1 MKVAIIGYGNMGKEI
16 EKVLVSRGHEISKVI
31 DIENNTENFNDTEI
45 AIIFS
50 TPASAVQN
58 IKKCLINDIPVVC
71 GTTGWLD
78 NYEEIKLLCKK
89 SNGTFLFSPNFSIG
103 VNLFFKLNKYLS
115 EIMSDFSNYSVKMK
129 EIHHTK
135 KIDKP
140 SGTAIKLA
148 IPIVNNLLLE
158 GWSLKKD
165 KNKLE
170 IQCERKDD
178 VKGLHNV
185 IYESEIDSISI
196 SHDAKSRKGFALG
209 AVLCAEWIISKK
221 GVFTMEDFL
230 GEIKF

>member
-1 MKVAIIGYGNMGKEI
+1 
-16 EKVLVSRGHEISKVI
+16 
-31 DIENNTENFNDTEI
+31 
-45 AIIFS
+45 
-50 TPASAVQN
+50 
-58 IKKCLINDIPVVC
+58 
-71 GTTGWLD
+71 
-78 NYEEIKLLCKK
+78 
-89 SNGTFLFSPNFSIG
+89 
-103 VNLFFKLNKYLS
+103 
-115 EIMSDFSNYSVKMK
+115 MSDFSDYSVKMK

-148 IPIVNNLLLE
+148 IPIVNNLSLE

-209 AVLCAEWIISKK
+209 AVMCAEWIISKK

-230 GEIKF
+230 SEIKF

>member
-1 MKVAIIGYGNMGKEI
+1 
-16 EKVLVSRGHEISKVI
+16 
-31 DIENNTENFNDTEI
+31 
-45 AIIFS
+45 
-50 TPASAVQN
+50 
-58 IKKCLINDIPVVC
+58 
-71 GTTGWLD
+71 
-78 NYEEIKLLCKK
+78 
-89 SNGTFLFSPNFSIG
+89 
-103 VNLFFKLNKYLS
+103 
-115 EIMSDFSNYSVKMK
+115 MSDFSDYSVKMK

-140 SGTAIKLA
+140 SGTAIKLS
-148 IPIVNNLLLE
+148 IPIVNNLSLA

-209 AVLCAEWIISKK
+209 AVMCAEWIISKK

-230 GEIKF
+230 SEIKF

>member
-31 DIENNTENFNDTEI
+31 DIENNNEDFKDTEI

-50 TPASAVQN
+50 TPSSAVQN
-58 IKKCLINDIPVVC
+58 ITKCLINNIPVVC

-78 NYEEIKLLCKK
+78 SYEEIKLLCNKN
-89 SNGTFLFSPNFSIG
+89 NGTFLFSPNFSIG
-103 VNLFFKLNKYLS
+103 VNLFIKLNKYLS
-115 EIMSDFSNYSVKMK
+115 EIMSDFSDYSVKMK
-129 EIHHTK
+129 EVHHTK

-148 IPIVNNLLLE
+148 DSIVNNLSLE

-170 IQCERKDD
+170 IKCERKDD

-196 SHDAKSRKGFALG
+196 SHDAKNRKGFAVG
-209 AVLCAEWIISKK
+209 AVMCAEWIISKK
-221 GVFTMEDFL
+221 GFFTMEDFL
-230 GEIKF
+230 SDIKF

>member
-31 DIENNTENFNDTEI
+31 EIENNNDDFKDTDI

-50 TPASAVQN
+50 TPSSAVRN

-78 NYEEIKLLCKK
+78 NYEEIKLLCEK

-103 VNLFFKLNKYLS
+103 VNIFFKLNKYLS
-115 EIMSDFSNYSVKMK
+115 ELMSDFSDYSVKMK

-148 IPIVNNLLLE
+148 IPIVNNLSLE
-158 GWSLKKD
+158 GWSLKKN
-165 KNKLE
+165 KNKRPIQLLIHPFNWISNGNSMKE
-170 IQCERKDD
+170 ILNDTFK
-178 VKGLHNV
+178 KK
-185 IYESEIDSISI
+185 IKIID
-196 SHDAKSRKGFALG
+196 KSFRQNKN
-209 AVLCAEWIISKK
+209 WNR
-221 GVFTMEDFL
+221 
-230 GEIKF
+230 

>member
-16 EKVLVSRGHEISKVI
+16 EKVLVSRAHEISKVI
-31 DIENNTENFNDTEI
+31 DFENKSEDFKDTDI

-50 TPASAVQN
+50 TPSSAVEN

-78 NYEEIKLLCKK
+78 NYEEIKLLCEK

-115 EIMSDFSNYSVKMK
+115 ELMSDFSDYSVKMK

-140 SGTAIKLA
+140 SGTAVKLA
-148 IPIVNNLLLE
+148 IPIVNNLSLE

-178 VKGLHNV
+178 IKGLHNV
-185 IYESEIDSISI
+185 IYESKIDSISI
-196 SHDAKSRKGFALG
+196 SHDAKSREGFALG
-209 AVLCAEWIISKK
+209 AVMCAEWIISKK
-221 GVFTMEDFL
+221 GVLTMEDFL
-230 GEIKF
+230 SDIKF

>member
-1 MKVAIIGYGNMGKEI
+1 MKVTIIGYGNMGKEI

-31 DIENNTENFNDTEI
+31 DIENNNDDFKDTDI

-50 TPASAVQN
+50 TPSSAVEN

-78 NYEEIKLLCKK
+78 NYEEIKLLCEK

-115 EIMSDFSNYSVKMK
+115 ELMSDFSDYSVKMK

-140 SGTAIKLA
+140 SGTAIKLS
-148 IPIVNNLLLE
+148 IPIVNNLSLE

-209 AVLCAEWIISKK
+209 TVMCAEWIISKK

-230 GEIKF
+230 SDIKF

>member
-31 DIENNTENFNDTEI
+31 DIENKNEDFIDIEI

-50 TPASAVQN
+50 TPSSAVQN

-78 NYEEIKLLCKK
+78 NYEEIKMLCKK

-115 EIMSDFSNYSVKMK
+115 EIMSGFSDYSVKMK

-148 IPIVNNLLLE
+148 DPIVNNLSLN

-221 GVFTMEDFL
+221 GFFTMEDFL
-230 GEIKF
+230 SDIKF